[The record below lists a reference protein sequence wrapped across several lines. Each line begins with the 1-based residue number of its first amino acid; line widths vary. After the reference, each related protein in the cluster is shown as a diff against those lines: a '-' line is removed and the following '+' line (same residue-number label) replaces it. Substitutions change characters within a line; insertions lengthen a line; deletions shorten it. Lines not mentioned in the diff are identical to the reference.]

1 MTLQGAPRALADSRA
16 EALAL
21 VEEAAEAIEAGRGGT
36 AELAIIVSSL
46 DGIWGSVERNPGLRA
61 AALDVFEAA
70 AALRRPQDTSAKLR
84 LRRMLR
90 DGIGRLR
97 ERVEAARPSSESAPP
112 KIELPRALAVK
123 IRGWHDLAADPVVN
137 SGHLTVREP

>member
-1 MTLQGAPRALADSRA
+1 MTIQGAPRALADSRA
-16 EALAL
+16 DALAL
-21 VEEAAEAIEAGRGGT
+21 VEEAGEAIEAGRGGT

-46 DGIWGSVERNPGLRA
+46 DGIWGLVERNPGLRA

-70 AALRRPQDTSAKLR
+70 AALTRPQDMSAKLR

-97 ERVEAARPSSESAPP
+97 ERVETARPSSELAPP
-112 KIELPRALAVK
+112 KLVSGGSSDARAA
-123 IRGWHDLAADPVVN
+123 
-137 SGHLTVREP
+137 